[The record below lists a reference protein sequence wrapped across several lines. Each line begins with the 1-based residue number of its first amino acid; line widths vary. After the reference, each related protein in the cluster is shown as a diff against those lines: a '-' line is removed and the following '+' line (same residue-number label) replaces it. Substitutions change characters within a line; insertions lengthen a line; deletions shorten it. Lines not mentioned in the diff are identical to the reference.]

1 MLYNFD
7 ELVNRRGSGSLKWD
21 VKKNQLPMWVAD
33 MDFKTAPEIIESLK
47 NRVEHGVFGYNDVM
61 DEWYVAICNWWKK
74 RHDFNIEK
82 RA

>member
-47 NRVEHGVFGYNDVM
+47 NRVEHGVFGYIDGMIVIGGKKDM
-61 DEWYVAICNWWKK
+61 ILILKK
-74 RHDFNIEK
+74 R
-82 RA
+82 A

>member
-21 VKKNQLPMWVAD
+21 VKKNQLPMWVED

-61 DEWYVAICNWWKK
+61 D
-74 RHDFNIEK
+74 
-82 RA
+82 